1 MAIALYPWPKCS
13 RSTLWLFIFYNLQF
27 DADLGDFIINE
38 QSESEIRLVRKHYG
52 VVVAMLR
59 LNQTVFV

>member
-1 MAIALYPWPKCS
+1 MLVFYTVA
-13 RSTLWLFIFYNLQF
+13 FIFYNLQF

-59 LNQTVFV
+59 LNHVVFV